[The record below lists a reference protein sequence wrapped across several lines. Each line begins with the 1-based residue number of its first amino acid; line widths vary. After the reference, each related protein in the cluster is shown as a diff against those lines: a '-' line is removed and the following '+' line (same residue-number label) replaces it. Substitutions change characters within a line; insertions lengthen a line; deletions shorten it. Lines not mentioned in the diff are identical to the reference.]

1 MRTLL
6 SVLALALLHGY
17 STVTSRS
24 ANTSP
29 AAEALRRKSPRIFSI
44 AYTLGF
50 VVSERH
56 QTPETGDSHTGTD
69 ARTARR
75 LAVCLCGLPRGPRPA
90 RARQSPRSTA
100 GGGGGGGEGNL
111 APGWCAGWFGFGG
124 LGHRFAAPAWV
135 RVCGRRL
142 VVSLVTGCLRV
153 VLIVFLSVRD
163 DPDGLS
169 AV

>member
-1 MRTLL
+1 
-6 SVLALALLHGY
+6 VGW
-17 STVTSRS
+17 V
-24 ANTSP
+24 
-29 AAEALRRKSPRIFSI
+29 
-44 AYTLGF
+44 
-50 VVSERH
+50 
-56 QTPETGDSHTGTD
+56 
-69 ARTARR
+69 
-75 LAVCLCGLPRGPRPA
+75 
-90 RARQSPRSTA
+90 
-100 GGGGGGGEGNL
+100 GEGVGVGRVTWLLGGVRVGL
-111 APGWCAGWFGFGG
+111 A